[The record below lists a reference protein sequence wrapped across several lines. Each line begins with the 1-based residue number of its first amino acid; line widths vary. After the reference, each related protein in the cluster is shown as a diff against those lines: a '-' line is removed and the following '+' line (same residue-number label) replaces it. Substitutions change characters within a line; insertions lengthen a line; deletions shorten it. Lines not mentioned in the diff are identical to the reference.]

1 MIVRK
6 GNLKFSEW
14 ACTLPDSVSVGSI
27 LISRLKGKDLRR
39 YHKLDSILHSQDAD
53 RAIAVINMV
62 LGEGKN
68 EMAAEIVSDVLS
80 FSTRVESP
88 NPPAS
93 SSPSADRVYSAA
105 TASSSTATS
114 SNSFSLPFDASV
126 YDATQAAEK
135 FDVNSDLP
143 AIDTILP
150 RWSAPSFDPH
160 TGADTTAPAVDP
172 NTPAN
177 ISFAEYVAIGEAI
190 DAIRDLPPPLSM
202 TFKLDTILHNIQ
214 DAQTNTA
221 TSIRNI
227 EVIMTN
233 LTQQP
238 SIQSP
243 TTETPTFE
251 LPDKFKGK
259 AADVEYFIRE
269 VKDTIELLGLSLPSD
284 RQKCIWMARL
294 LGDGSPKQWYF
305 SIMTS
310 EPELLNSFDNFIQ
323 RFKDHFGDS
332 NLEYNAEMKLKK
344 LKQTGSASAY
354 ASRFSEL
361 VVHVDRSESTKI
373 NQFYTNLK
381 TAKGNVMNW
390 VIDIDNRVHE
400 REEEG
405 KEESPSKSSFSPS
418 KPAKTSNSHTT
429 PPSNNST
436 SNSSL
441 PPGEPMQVDATKT
454 GKPHPKLSDEEK
466 KRRKDLGLCVYC
478 GKCGKDIDNCPN
490 RSPYV
495 VKRMEAAKAARASSQ
510 SRKA

>member
-1 MIVRK
+1 M
-6 GNLKFSEW
+6 
-14 ACTLPDSVSVGSI
+14 
-27 LISRLKGKDLRR
+27 
-39 YHKLDSILHSQDAD
+39 SQ
-53 RAIAVINMV
+53 NWTYY
-62 LGEGKN
+62 N
-68 EMAAEIVSDVLS
+68 
-80 FSTRVESP
+80 TP
-88 NPPAS
+88 
-93 SSPSADRVYSAA
+93 
-105 TASSSTATS
+105 
-114 SNSFSLPFDASV
+114 
-126 YDATQAAEK
+126 
-135 FDVNSDLP
+135 
-143 AIDTILP
+143 
-150 RWSAPSFDPH
+150 APSFDPH

-190 DAIRDLPPPLSM
+190 NAIKDLQDWHTATTTTLDDIQ
-202 TFKLDTILHNIQ
+202 TRLTIQDTILHNIQ

-221 TSIRNI
+221 MSIRNI
-227 EVIMTN
+227 EVIVTN

-238 SIQSP
+238 STQSP
-243 TTETPTFE
+243 TTSDQSGSTSTSTSDPMANTAFTTSSSTTTTSSSQKPPTFE

-259 AADVEYFIRE
+259 ASEVEYFIRE
-269 VKDTIELLGLSLPSD
+269 VKDAIELLGLSLPSD

-323 RFKDHFGDS
+323 HFKDHFGDS

-361 VVHVDRSESTKI
+361 VVHVDWSESTKI

-381 TAKGNVMNW
+381 TTTKDYISQRKHDERPKKFLDYIKW
-390 VIDIDNRVHE
+390 VINIDNCVHE
-400 REEEG
+400 REEER

-466 KRRKDLGLCVYC
+466 KRRKDLILCVYC

-510 SRKA
+510 SGKA